1 MIKDNFDKIRQK
13 IAVAQGARQV
23 QLVAVSKKRS
33 VEAIRE
39 LLAADQ
45 RQFGENRVQEAEQ
58 KFPALREVFADL
70 ELHLIG
76 PLQTN
81 KVARAVELFD
91 VIQTLD
97 RPKLAEAL
105 AREMKAQGKYPR
117 LFIEVNIGHEPQK
130 AGVMPEDVPA
140 FLTQCREMYGLSI
153 EGLMAMP
160 PFGQDPVPYFEKTK
174 DLADKLAL
182 TELSMGMSADF
193 EAAIK
198 CGASFIRVGTALFRS

>member
-1 MIKDNFDKIRQK
+1 MIKDNFHEIRQK
-13 IAVAQGARQV
+13 MADSQGARQV

-39 LLAADQ
+39 LLAAGQ
-45 RQFGENRVQEAEQ
+45 RQFGENRVQEAAQ
-58 KFPALREVFADL
+58 KFPPLREVFADL

-97 RPKLAEAL
+97 RPKLAEVL
-105 AREMKAQGKYPR
+105 AREMKKQGKYPR

-130 AGVMPEDVPA
+130 MGVMPEEVPD
-140 FLTQCREMYGLSI
+140 FLAKCRESWGLSI

-160 PFGQDPVPYFEKTK
+160 PFGQDSVPYFQKMRALTDQL
-174 DLADKLAL
+174 DLAA
-182 TELSMGMSADF
+182 LSMGMSADF
-193 EAAIK
+193 EEAIK
-198 CGASFIRVGTALFRS
+198 CGASVVRVGTALFKP